1 MGPAKRTVK
10 NDSTHVCFPP
20 NCEGLE
26 PAPRSFP
33 GNGGSRS
40 LASLGLTGAGEAFGM
55 DRGWRGARDGRGWR
69 IDRGD
74 RRVSGGRGGF
84 APKKSA
90 GAVAPARRS
99 LEIEDSVILG

>member
-1 MGPAKRTVK
+1 M
-10 NDSTHVCFPP
+10 
-20 NCEGLE
+20 
-26 PAPRSFP
+26 
-33 GNGGSRS
+33 
-40 LASLGLTGAGEAFGM
+40 TGAGEAFGV

-99 LEIEDSVILG
+99 LEIEEVLLRGGLRGLHLGLGRLLGLGRSLLLALLVGFLLLGGRGLAGLLGSGG